1 MNKNILIDS
10 LIVIDDSGMPK
21 PPTTRQLID
30 RDVRELYSRDKT
42 KDKKQYIAECIII
55 YYLGDPKSPAR
66 QSGLSDPEALN
77 MAIDQAGLNKDYIPD
92 ALVLRL
98 IKRYYE
104 ENITEAGKKLIE
116 LYKAAGGILP
126 GEVNYPTSWIK
137 KQIDGNYQKSFTY
150 AHAKTVYTDYA
161 NKKTLADKLSEVN
174 TEIGNKANKTEIPT
188 ELPANGGN
196 SATVNGHT
204 VNADVPENA
213 VFTDTVYDDTEVKE
227 EIAEINSDLG
237 GLSFS
242 VSGTTLSI
250 TDGTNTWTLS
260 Q

>member
-30 RDVRELYSRDKT
+30 RDVRELYNRDKT
-42 KDKKQYIAECIII
+42 KDKKQYIAECIVI

-104 ENITEAGKKLIE
+104 ENITEAGKVVENLLKAIHNINLSVNVINSLLNEKLHGTITLEEVPTVMQMVDTVKKMAGDIPSTVKKLEEAKQNLMYEKETE
-116 LYKAAGGILP
+116 LSRGGGAVL
-126 GEVNYPTSWIK
+126 SS
-137 KQIDGNYQKSFTY
+137 ID
-150 AHAKTVYTDYA
+150 AEDYTD
-161 NKKTLADKLSEVN
+161 
-174 TEIGNKANKTEIPT
+174 
-188 ELPANGGN
+188 
-196 SATVNGHT
+196 
-204 VNADVPENA
+204 
-213 VFTDTVYDDTEVKE
+213 
-227 EIAEINSDLG
+227 
-237 GLSFS
+237 
-242 VSGTTLSI
+242 
-250 TDGTNTWTLS
+250 
-260 Q
+260 